1 MHFMEEHSRKI
12 SQTETQLEGIVENE
26 IRQRWFRSAKRFTLD
41 LYRNQTSVRITRES
55 NGIAEGA
62 NKCDSIGCGKRVS
75 KGASKGIAKGLGMEV
90 A

>member
-1 MHFMEEHSRKI
+1 MEEHSRKI

-26 IRQRWFRSAKRFTLD
+26 IRQRWFRSAKLD